1 MMNRG
6 LACGVPLLLGL
17 ALTACGPTAT
27 SAPPPETAASAS
39 TAPRPT
45 PSPTPTPPT
54 TAEDQAA
61 LKKALVTTA
70 DLGKPWVQPKSVP
83 SAGNKKNEVCPGHVS
98 AATHLP
104 SRPAASRAF
113 TEGSGTG
120 VNIGSFAMF
129 TLADPSAD
137 TAAVRAAY
145 AADTA
150 ACAQFKD
157 PAGLFVLR
165 TTEGPTSADSA
176 DEMVASWAERV
187 YFDTSHKKLA
197 YARHYV
203 IARSGRVVTK
213 VEYDFLA
220 AKKDPQAKDFGR
232 ATRLLDKQLEK
243 AARVF
248 GA

>member
-6 LACGVPLLLGL
+6 LACGVPLVLGL
-17 ALTACGPTAT
+17 VLTACGPTAT
-27 SAPPPETAASAS
+27 SAPAAQTSAPAS
-39 TAPRPT
+39 TA

-54 TAEDQAA
+54 TADDEAA

-83 SAGNKKNEVCPGHVS
+83 SSGNKKNEVCPGHVS
-98 AATHLP
+98 AATQLP
-104 SRPAASRAF
+104 SRPAATRAF
-113 TEGSGTG
+113 TEGTGTG
-120 VNIGSFAMF
+120 VNIGSFLVF
-129 TLADPSAD
+129 TLADPQSD
-137 TAAVRAAY
+137 TAAVRAAF

-165 TTEGPTSADSA
+165 TAEGPTSVGPA
-176 DEMVASWAERV
+176 DEMVASWAERI
-187 YFDTSHKKLA
+187 YYDKAHKKLA

-232 ATRLLDKQLEK
+232 ATRLLGKQLDK